1 MISKILVPVDG
12 SDTAKNAAK
21 YAIEIAK
28 QFKASII
35 ILNVIEKHPL
45 IGKKV
50 DSPEQ
55 VQHTIE
61 PISYYL
67 KEAAGQ
73 FTGEIKELCDESKIA
88 SEVFIKTGHPVTEI
102 VREAKRS
109 KADLIV
115 MGSHGKNALSAAVL
129 GSVSYG
135 VIHHANNIHIL
146 IARG

>member
-1 MISKILVPVDG
+1 MISKILVPIDG
-12 SDTAKNAAK
+12 SDMAKKAAE

-28 QFKASII
+28 QFKASIF

-45 IGKKV
+45 IGNKV
-50 DSPEQ
+50 DSPEKAE
-55 VQHTIE
+55 HTIE

-73 FTGEIKELCDESKIA
+73 FTGEIKELCNENKIA
-88 SEVFIKTGHPVTEI
+88 SEVLIKTGHPVTEI

-109 KADLIV
+109 KVDLIV
-115 MGSHGKNALSAAVL
+115 LGSHGKNALSAAIL

-135 VIHHANNIHIL
+135 VIHHVKKIHIL

>member
-1 MISKILVPVDG
+1 MISKILVPIDG
-12 SDTAKNAAK
+12 SDMAKKAAQ

-50 DSPEQ
+50 DPPEQ

-61 PISYYL
+61 PIGYYL

-73 FTGEIKELCDESKIA
+73 FTGEIKELCDENKIA

-102 VREAKRS
+102 VKEAKRS

-115 MGSHGKNALSAAVL
+115 MGSRGKSALSAAVI

-135 VIHHANNIHIL
+135 VIHHAKNIHVL
-146 IARG
+146 IVNG